1 VATYTIWR
9 SQPDRQ
15 TDGRTH
21 AQMDRQTGSHSFP
34 SCVSSQPWG
43 VGEGD
48 LARTVGVVGGGAF
61 HADAG
66 HAAVPAAA
74 AVVAAAA
81 ATVITT

>member
-1 VATYTIWR
+1 
-9 SQPDRQ
+9 
-15 TDGRTH
+15 
-21 AQMDRQTGSHSFP
+21 
-34 SCVSSQPWG
+34 
-43 VGEGD
+43 